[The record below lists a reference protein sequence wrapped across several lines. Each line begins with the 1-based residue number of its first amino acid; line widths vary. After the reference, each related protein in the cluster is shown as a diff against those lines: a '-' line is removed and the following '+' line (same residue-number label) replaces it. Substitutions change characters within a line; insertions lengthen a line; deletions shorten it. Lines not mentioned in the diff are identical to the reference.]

1 MVVQLLPLLAHI
13 KRVAGLISGSGPF
26 LELELDLILI
36 YADLDFL

>member
-1 MVVQLLPLLAHI
+1 MVQWLALLVHS
-13 KRVAGLISGSGPF
+13 KRVAGSISGSGPF